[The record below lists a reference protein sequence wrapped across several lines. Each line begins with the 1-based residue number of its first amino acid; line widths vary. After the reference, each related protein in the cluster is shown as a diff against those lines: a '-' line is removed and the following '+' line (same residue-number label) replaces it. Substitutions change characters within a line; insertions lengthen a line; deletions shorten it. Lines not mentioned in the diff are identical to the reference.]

1 MEAVVMDCNEK
12 NVVVM
17 KKDGTF
23 LTIPNASYS
32 IGERIELAEVKRPW
46 AKQLLAAACLCLVIG
61 LGAVGAGLW
70 FAPYSHVGV
79 SAEYSVDFTLNR
91 FEYVIDVQVK
101 SDDHK
106 LLTEEFSKEMENK
119 KVVDAVAETI
129 EKSENA
135 AATQVTV
142 SSKKENEQKK
152 LQDKLERQTNAGVV
166 QEDAERQNGVQ
177 NQLPQKEVEKSQVHA
192 DRKTLTGTL
201 LMEDEKTAQEK
212 QENMADGTAA
222 VEKSEAVCDESAD
235 EAKKSEGISDD
246 VSFEEADEEILGDV
260 SFEET
265 SEGIS
270 GDVSSEEVAVGT
282 SDEVSDEKLSDE
294 AAADGTEEASGNADK
309 AELSGEEADNI
320 SEAQKNDE
328 SAAELSDEM
337 LDNTDEALAEKL
349 D

>member
-61 LGAVGAGLW
+61 LGAGGAGLW
-70 FAPYSHVGV
+70 FTPYSHVGV

-101 SDDHK
+101 SDDRK

-222 VEKSEAVCDESAD
+222 VEKSETICDESSD

-246 VSFEEADEEILGDV
+246 VSFEEE
-260 SFEET
+260 

-270 GDVSSEEVAVGT
+270 GDMPAEEVAVGT

-309 AELSGEEADNI
+309 AELSGEAADNI

-337 LDNTDEALAEKL
+337 LDNMDEALAEKL